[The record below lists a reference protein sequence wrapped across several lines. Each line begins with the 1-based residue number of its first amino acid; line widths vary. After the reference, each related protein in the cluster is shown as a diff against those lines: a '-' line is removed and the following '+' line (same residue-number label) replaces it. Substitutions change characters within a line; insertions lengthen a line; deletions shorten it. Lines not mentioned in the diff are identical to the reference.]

1 MFSAAQNEM
10 SRFKLDVR
18 GNMARYVLSLT
29 QNLSGYS
36 RKPCRIPQTYP
47 SEVGRIM
54 KKIQPKC
61 KKLYY
66 NNLNTDYFDY
76 ICQIMTN
83 HIVMMFAQR
92 IKTAREEKGLLQ
104 KELAMALNIDVPMY
118 SRIERGDRNAKREQ
132 VLLISHLLCI
142 EREELLSLWIADK
155 VNAIINNENE
165 VADKALKLIT
175 KSRYGNKY

>member
-1 MFSAAQNEM
+1 MNSAARN
-10 SRFKLDVR
+10 RR
-18 GNMARYVLSLT
+18 GSNCVNSTKDCAS
-29 QNLSGYS
+29 N
-36 RKPCRIPQTYP
+36 RI
-47 SEVGRIM
+47 S
-54 KKIQPKC
+54 
-61 KKLYY
+61 
-66 NNLNTDYFDY
+66 
-76 ICQIMTN
+76 
-83 HIVMMFAQR
+83 
-92 IKTAREEKGLLQ
+92 KTEKGLLQ

-155 VNAIINNENE
+155 VNAIIDNENE